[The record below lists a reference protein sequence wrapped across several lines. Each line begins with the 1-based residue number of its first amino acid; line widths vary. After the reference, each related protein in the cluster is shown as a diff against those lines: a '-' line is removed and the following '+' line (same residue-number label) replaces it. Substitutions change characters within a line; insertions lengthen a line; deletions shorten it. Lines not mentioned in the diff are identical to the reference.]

1 MEKESIAALAPGP
14 WMWYLNGI
22 WRYLRV
28 TYQRSSSSI
37 AALCLTSPFAGY
49 YLCLELRIVRT
60 WRSVACA
67 DIHFFFELWVH
78 KPTSYL
84 SRTKMYQNFIPQV
97 TACQVDAC
105 RCPKFS
111 IDYCGRLRLL
121 LCSASRILKCPSSA
135 MIRWAFQLASHLK
148 ILPDLKPNAYHMIFR
163 HYQPLKRSSE
173 SLPYKIKQGRLVV
186 KIHQKYQLQ
195 HPSKIIFW
203 LQPRLDASHHFV
215 KSWAHRS
222 HGIGDQVLGDLR
234 SKIPQGCQLE
244 IQWLPQL

>member
-1 MEKESIAALAPGP
+1 MPG
-14 WMWYLNGI
+14 G
-22 WRYLRV
+22 
-28 TYQRSSSSI
+28 
-37 AALCLTSPFAGY
+37 CLS
-49 YLCLELRIVRT
+49 
-60 WRSVACA
+60 
-67 DIHFFFELWVH
+67 
-78 KPTSYL
+78 
-84 SRTKMYQNFIPQV
+84 M
-97 TACQVDAC
+97 
-105 RCPKFS
+105 PKFS

-135 MIRWAFQLASHLK
+135 TIRWAFQLASHLK
-148 ILPDLKPNAYHMIFR
+148 MLPDLKPNAYHMIFR

-203 LQPRLDASHHFV
+203 LQLRLDASHHFV

-244 IQWLPQL
+244 MFQDNRSPQRGKNKSNLMVGSDSRCWMNPQKKYQDLVLHVHLHDTLGYT